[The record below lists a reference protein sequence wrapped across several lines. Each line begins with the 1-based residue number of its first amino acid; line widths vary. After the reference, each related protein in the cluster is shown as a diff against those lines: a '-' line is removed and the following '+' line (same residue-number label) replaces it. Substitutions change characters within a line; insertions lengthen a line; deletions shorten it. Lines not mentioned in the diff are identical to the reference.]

1 MVQGNEWQAPD
12 TAQYDAL
19 FIIMAAH
26 LMPRFPPY
34 YVVYQTEQWGH
45 HVLAKG
51 NRVWGPQHN
60 GTERTDFA
68 EVFRHAVEAWAPALS
83 PFENKNVSGRCCL
96 LMGCLQGHVPCQH
109 IGAEQRTKQVM
120 LERPAYQLRH
130 GEWGAHATPF
140 RAL

>member
-1 MVQGNEWQAPD
+1 MVQGNVWQAPD

-19 FIIMAAH
+19 FIILAAH

-45 HVLAKG
+45 HVLAEG

-60 GTERTDFA
+60 GTERDDFA

-83 PFENKNVSGRCCL
+83 PSENWNVFG
-96 LMGCLQGHVPCQH
+96 
-109 IGAEQRTKQVM
+109 
-120 LERPAYQLRH
+120 
-130 GEWGAHATPF
+130 
-140 RAL
+140 